1 VSALQHN
8 TSERIDSLDLLRGM
22 AAFAVM
28 VPHFFMYYL
37 RDAATTA
44 EIVSVTAV
52 EVFFVLSGFVL
63 GPQIVLCAE
72 RRDWLTVRT
81 FLVRRWM
88 RTIPSYLV
96 ALLAISVI
104 FGELGSGDFFR
115 YATYVQNLSSQ
126 YNVRDY
132 FPVAWSLSV
141 EEWYYVAFPPFL
153 LLYVKLTKGTGEW
166 FQYACATVLLITC
179 ISLLRFVYA
188 DTADWGAQV
197 RRVVVFRI
205 DSIAYGFLLYLVL
218 QRVRFEWSL
227 RLGSLAFLI
236 LAAATVVLIKVNQ
249 EMLTNDAVW
258 LRHIHPFASAA
269 FGVST
274 LVFFLS
280 LNSLF
285 QGPGRRAVCSYLGR
299 ISYPMYLFH
308 LAVLYGLVRVSPAR
322 QCCLALPSLCGDG
335 DAGQH
340 GVLSR
345 FRKTH
350 SCHATSLP
358 APGSDRCRGD
368 PRSRTGPRIAITGS
382 AARDHCVFG
391 NPRLLLSSPSR
402 IRHLLSAKSPK

>member
-1 VSALQHN
+1 
-8 TSERIDSLDLLRGM
+8 
-22 AAFAVM
+22 
-28 VPHFFMYYL
+28 
-37 RDAATTA
+37 
-44 EIVSVTAV
+44 
-52 EVFFVLSGFVL
+52 
-63 GPQIVLCAE
+63 
-72 RRDWLTVRT
+72 
-81 FLVRRWM
+81 
-88 RTIPSYLV
+88 
-96 ALLAISVI
+96 
-104 FGELGSGDFFR
+104 
-115 YATYVQNLSSQ
+115 
-126 YNVRDY
+126 
-132 FPVAWSLSV
+132 VAWSLSV

-227 RLGSLAFLI
+227 RLGTLAFLI
-236 LAAATVVLIKVNQ
+236 LAAATVVLIKVND

-285 QGPGRRAVCSYLGR
+285 QGPVRRAVCSYLGR

-308 LAVLYGLVRVSPAR
+308 LAVLYGLARVLPQDNAAWHFLLYVATAMLVSTAFYHGFEKPI
-322 QCCLALPSLCGDG
+322 LAMRPRYPHL
-335 DAGQH
+335 AAT
-340 GVLSR
+340 GVAPIHDPER
-345 FRKTH
+345 
-350 SCHATSLP
+350 
-358 APGSDRCRGD
+358 APGLR
-368 PRSRTGPRIAITGS
+368 
-382 AARDHCVFG
+382 
-391 NPRLLLSSPSR
+391 
-402 IRHLLSAKSPK
+402 

>member
-1 VSALQHN
+1 VSALRHT

-115 YATYVQNLSSQ
+115 YAAYVQNLSSQ

-153 LLYVKLTKGTGEW
+153 LLYVKLTRGTGEW

-179 ISLLRFVYA
+179 ISLIRFVYA

-218 QRVRFEWSL
+218 QRVKFEWSL
-227 RLGSLAFLI
+227 RLGSLAFLT
-236 LAAATVVLIKVNQ
+236 LAAATVVLIKVND

-308 LAVLYGLVRVSPAR
+308 LAVLYGLVRVLPQDNAAWHFLLYVATVMLVSTAFYHGFEKPI
-322 QCCLALPSLCGDG
+322 LAMRPRYPHL
-335 DAGQH
+335 AAT
-340 GVLSR
+340 GV
-345 FRKTH
+345 
-350 SCHATSLP
+350 
-358 APGSDRCRGD
+358 APIHD
-368 PRSRTGPRIAITGS
+368 PERAPELR
-382 AARDHCVFG
+382 
-391 NPRLLLSSPSR
+391 
-402 IRHLLSAKSPK
+402 

>member
-1 VSALQHN
+1 MSALQHN
-8 TSERIDSLDLLRGM
+8 TSERINSLDLLRGM

-37 RDAATTA
+37 GDAATTA

-104 FGELGSGDFFR
+104 FGQLGSGDFFR
-115 YATYVQNLSSQ
+115 YAAYVQNLSSQ

-227 RLGSLAFLI
+227 RLGTLAFLI
-236 LAAATVVLIKVNQ
+236 LAAATVVLIKVND

-285 QGPGRRAVCSYLGR
+285 QGPGRRAVCAYLGR

-308 LAVLYGLVRVSPAR
+308 LAVLYGLARVLPQDNAAWHFLLYVATVMLVSTAFYHGFEKPI
-322 QCCLALPSLCGDG
+322 LAMRPRYRHLS
-335 DAGQH
+335 AT
-340 GVLSR
+340 GVAPIHDPER
-345 FRKTH
+345 
-350 SCHATSLP
+350 
-358 APGSDRCRGD
+358 APGLR
-368 PRSRTGPRIAITGS
+368 
-382 AARDHCVFG
+382 
-391 NPRLLLSSPSR
+391 
-402 IRHLLSAKSPK
+402 

>member
-1 VSALQHN
+1 MACKRLVKLVSTVSALQHN

-37 RDAATTA
+37 GDAATTA

-115 YATYVQNLSSQ
+115 YAAYVQNLSSQ

-205 DSIAYGFLLYLVL
+205 DSIAYGFLLYLVV
-218 QRVRFEWSL
+218 QRVKFEWSL
-227 RLGSLAFLI
+227 RLGTLAFLI
-236 LAAATVVLIKVNQ
+236 LAAATVVLIKVND

-285 QGPGRRAVCSYLGR
+285 QGPGRRAVCLYLGR

-308 LAVLYGLVRVSPAR
+308 LAVLYGLARVLPQDNAAWHFLLYVATVMLVSTAFYHGFEKPI
-322 QCCLALPSLCGDG
+322 LAMRPRYPHL
-335 DAGQH
+335 AAT
-340 GVLSR
+340 GVAPIHDPER
-345 FRKTH
+345 
-350 SCHATSLP
+350 
-358 APGSDRCRGD
+358 APGLR
-368 PRSRTGPRIAITGS
+368 
-382 AARDHCVFG
+382 
-391 NPRLLLSSPSR
+391 
-402 IRHLLSAKSPK
+402 